1 MLSLQGG
8 ANLLVKDPSGLLL
21 PPNEDAARWLSS
33 YYQNG
38 NRKKYFSSSPSPHY
52 PTPDGEESSALP
64 AKISNY
70 QAREMLARTS
80 GYLLE
85 SEKELIK
92 KIKQQADSAPHA
104 FSSPSSSSTWWQ
116 RLVYKTSNKTDA
128 ASLELDMESVLRS
141 IPEVVLTK
149 LEQQHATDFEDGNFL
164 KNGGTATTS
173 STVDDESISCGGE
186 EYLEYE
192 LATNGDTADVLE
204 KEIKNHRDGKMK
216 INRRNVLVAP
226 VGDDWSASVWMDRP
240 NAASFDII
248 ALYFGDNATYACPL
262 CAAVVHLKGPKW
274 RLFLEFSEST
284 LWSTL
289 SSQYDYIMLPDDDLH
304 MNTCSINKVFS
315 TMRLYDL
322 LMAQPSVC
330 HARGSATWRPELH
343 QIPTYLLRY
352 TTFVEVMAPT
362 FRMDFYQ
369 SVICAT
375 FSKYWTYVGW
385 GLDSIWPALVHY
397 PQDRIAVID
406 AVCMRHVPTQGGLGT
421 NGKKSS
427 VYAPGLSPYTAK
439 QEELI
444 VFSAFNYSAS
454 TTRELGEK
462 FMSLRVLG
470 AVPNFYVLEAMA
482 KTAGQKWP
490 SLEFAGEYGIAT
502 EMVEPLLV
510 RNREAKVALA
520 ALDHQAVKTANFSS
534 KALEEEES
542 AVTKSSSSKLGN
554 DDNANSIGNGQIV
567 RARAWVW
574 LVPAVVLAMLTTR
587 AVMVSSSSRGQ
598 RGWRRVGSQQ
608 DSHFLKR

>member
-1 MLSLQGG
+1 
-8 ANLLVKDPSGLLL
+8 
-21 PPNEDAARWLSS
+21 
-33 YYQNG
+33 
-38 NRKKYFSSSPSPHY
+38 
-52 PTPDGEESSALP
+52 
-64 AKISNY
+64 
-70 QAREMLARTS
+70 
-80 GYLLE
+80 
-85 SEKELIK
+85 
-92 KIKQQADSAPHA
+92 
-104 FSSPSSSSTWWQ
+104 
-116 RLVYKTSNKTDA
+116 
-128 ASLELDMESVLRS
+128 
-141 IPEVVLTK
+141 
-149 LEQQHATDFEDGNFL
+149 
-164 KNGGTATTS
+164 
-173 STVDDESISCGGE
+173 
-186 EYLEYE
+186 
-192 LATNGDTADVLE
+192 
-204 KEIKNHRDGKMK
+204 
-216 INRRNVLVAP
+216 
-226 VGDDWSASVWMDRP
+226 
-240 NAASFDII
+240 
-248 ALYFGDNATYACPL
+248 
-262 CAAVVHLKGPKW
+262 
-274 RLFLEFSEST
+274 
-284 LWSTL
+284 
-289 SSQYDYIMLPDDDLH
+289 
-304 MNTCSINKVFS
+304 
-315 TMRLYDL
+315 
-322 LMAQPSVC
+322 
-330 HARGSATWRPELH
+330 
-343 QIPTYLLRY
+343 
-352 TTFVEVMAPT
+352 
-362 FRMDFYQ
+362 MDFYQ